1 MVDNDV
7 IVSRVVTAINVPV
20 DLANFGEDALR
31 AEIVATVP
39 SQLTFTRA
47 TSFEEVSYLHKL
59 HTSYLYTT
67 KINFLIVPLLEQLS
81 L

>member
-1 MVDNDV
+1 MVDSDV

-39 SQLTFTRA
+39 SQLTFIRA
-47 TSFEEVSYLHKL
+47 TSSFEEVSYLHKL
-59 HTSYLYTT
+59 HTSYL
-67 KINFLIVPLLEQLS
+67 QLK
-81 L
+81 LTF